1 MKCEQPEFTQEMK
14 DKLNSMYRLLKQRF
28 YTKQELMKIYGTGE
42 RQIRMMVSHISHKAP
57 VLSVSG
63 DNAGYKVATT
73 KEDLEL
79 AEASWAELS
88 SRIEE
93 LTKRIMPLMQFREK
107 FKFGGKENG

>member
-107 FKFGGKENG
+107 FKFGKEEN

>member
-28 YTKQELMKIYGTGE
+28 YTKQELMQIYGTGE

-93 LTKRIMPLMQFREK
+93 LTKRIMPLMEFREK
-107 FKFGGKENG
+107 FRFSEKE

>member
-93 LTKRIMPLMQFREK
+93 LNKRIMPLMQFREK
-107 FKFGGKENG
+107 FKFGGENQ

>member
-107 FKFGGKENG
+107 FKFGGDSK